1 MKKHSSKT
9 EFNVGIILFVFF
21 TILLEGYGMLLVILL
36 LIYSH
41 LVISLFCS
49 KNILLKTTGLIVYPV
64 LLFML
69 FLPKQIKIG
78 LNELANKNT

>member
-1 MKKHSSKT
+1 MKKYSPKT
-9 EFNVGIILFVFF
+9 EITLGMILFVFF
-21 TILLEGYGMLLVILL
+21 TILLEGYGMLLVIIL

-49 KNILLKTTGLIVYPV
+49 KNILLKTAGLILYPA

-69 FLPKQIKIG
+69 FLPKQIKVG
-78 LNELANKNT
+78 LNELADKNT

>member
-1 MKKHSSKT
+1 MKKYSPKT
-9 EFNVGIILFVFF
+9 EFTLGIILFVFF
-21 TILLEGYGMLLVILL
+21 TILLEGYGMILVILL

-41 LVISLFCS
+41 IVVSLFCS
-49 KNILLKTTGLIVYPV
+49 KNILLKTAGLILYPA

-69 FLPKQIKIG
+69 FLPKEIKIG